1 LQDCRFIFSNL
12 TALLATKPK
21 SAIDDLFADI
31 DADSEEDSDDIFS
44 SKNVIKKRTKEPAAN
59 DNAYPANV
67 EDIPKKFLD
76 VATDNIATSTPESN
90 ANNMN
95 LFGDDENDDAD
106 LFGNSKK
113 QSHKFASAQSST
125 NTSQEPSKKVSCGII
140 FFNYIWRMF
149 NQNVCSE
156 WLLI

>member
-1 LQDCRFIFSNL
+1 VFSFCKIVDL
-12 TALLATKPK
+12 SFLIYSALLATKPK
-21 SAIDDLFADI
+21 SAIDDLFA

-44 SKNVIKKRTKEPAAN
+44 SKNVIKKRTKKPAAS

-76 VATDNIATSTPESN
+76 VVATDNIATSTPESN

-113 QSHKFASAQSST
+113 QSHKSASAQSST
-125 NTSQEPSKKVSCGII
+125 NTTQEPSKKVSCEII

-156 WLLI
+156 

>member
-21 SAIDDLFADI
+21 SAIDDLFADA

-44 SKNVIKKRTKEPAAN
+44 SKNVIKKRTKEPAAS
-59 DNAYPANV
+59 DNAYSTNV
-67 EDIPKKFLD
+67 EDIPKKFLNV

-106 LFGNSKK
+106 LFGNSK
-113 QSHKFASAQSST
+113 QSHKSTSAQSST
-125 NTSQEPSKKVSCGII
+125 NTTQEPSKKVSCGII
-140 FFNYIWRMF
+140 FFNY
-149 NQNVCSE
+149 V
-156 WLLI
+156 